1 MKKGVRLEILID
13 DKTLAGINSAKG
25 NLNMLENVYK
35 QILAQL
41 NKELKALQQNLKS
54 SLEQGINTDKQV
66 AEVQALTGVVNDLT
80 DSLEELEQ
88 AKKKSNTTSV
98 LGTKTTQSLKDSKKL
113 TDNLRLQISQVARE
127 LPALAMGPQMFVLAL
142 TNNLPMLA
150 DAIKDVKVQNEA
162 LAKSNTAT
170 IPIWKTVLKN
180 IFSWQTALIAT
191 MSLFV
196 VYGVDIWNWASK
208 LL

>member
-88 AKKKSNTTSV
+88 AKKKGNSSSIIQDETAPK
-98 LGTKTTQSLKDSKKL
+98 LG
-113 TDNLRLQISQVARE
+113 N
-127 LPALAMGPQMFVLAL
+127 
-142 TNNLPMLA
+142 
-150 DAIKDVKVQNEA
+150 IKR
-162 LAKSNTAT
+162 S
-170 IPIWKTVLKN
+170 I
-180 IFSWQTALIAT
+180 
-191 MSLFV
+191 
-196 VYGVDIWNWASK
+196 K
-208 LL
+208 LLF